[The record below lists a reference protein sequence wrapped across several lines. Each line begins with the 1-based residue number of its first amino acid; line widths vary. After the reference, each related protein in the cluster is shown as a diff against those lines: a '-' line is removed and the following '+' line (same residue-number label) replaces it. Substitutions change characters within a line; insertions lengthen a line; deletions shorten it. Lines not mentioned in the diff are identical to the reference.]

1 MFDKIYSKVE
11 PEKLLH
17 IVCRPSQLTNIRNDV
32 VEEQEYL
39 QLAILNFDKGKTF
52 KPHKHIFKPVPKSAI
67 AQESWV
73 VMSGKVEVTF
83 YDIDDTIVDKRILE
97 TGDLSVTLFGGH
109 NYLILEDNTL
119 VLEYKTGPYYG
130 QANDKVFIESG
141 DSKDKEQS
149 DNPLYIQREG
159 IGDDKD

>member
-1 MFDKIYSKVE
+1 
-11 PEKLLH
+11 
-17 IVCRPSQLTNIRNDV
+17 
-32 VEEQEYL
+32 
-39 QLAILNFDKGKTF
+39 
-52 KPHKHIFKPVPKSAI
+52 
-67 AQESWV
+67 
-73 VMSGKVEVTF
+73 MSGKVEVTF

>member
-17 IVCRPSQLTNIRNDV
+17 IVCRPANLVDSRNDIV
-32 VEEQEYL
+32 DEEQYL
-39 QLAILNFDKGKTF
+39 QLAILNFNKGKTF
-52 KPHKHIFKPVPKSAI
+52 KPHKHIYKTVPKSAI

-73 VMSGKVEVTF
+73 VMSGRVEATF
-83 YDIDDTIVDKRILE
+83 YDLDDTVVEKRILE
-97 TGDLSVTLFGGH
+97 TGDLSITLFGGH

-130 QANDKVFIESG
+130 QAS
-141 DSKDKEQS
+141 DKEFI
-149 DNPLYIQREG
+149 DG
-159 IGDDKD
+159 

>member
-17 IVCRPSQLTNIRNDV
+17 IVCKPRQLTDSRNDIV
-32 VEEQEYL
+32 DEEQYL

-52 KPHKHIFKPVPKSAI
+52 KPHKHIYKTVPKSAI

-97 TGDLSVTLFGGH
+97 TGDLSITLFGGH

-119 VLEYKTGPYYG
+119 ILEYKTGPYYG
-130 QANDKVFIESG
+130 QACDKVFIESG
-141 DSKDKEQS
+141 DSKDKEQLE
-149 DNPLYIQREG
+149 PHLYIQREG
-159 IGDDKD
+159 FGDDKD

>member
-17 IVCRPSQLTNIRNDV
+17 IVCRPSELIATRSDIVD
-32 VEEQEYL
+32 EEQYL
-39 QLAILNFDKGKTF
+39 QLAILNFEKGKTF
-52 KPHKHIFKPVPKSAI
+52 RPHKHIYKPVPKSAI

-73 VMSGKVEVTF
+73 VMSGKVEATF
-83 YDIDDTIVDKRILE
+83 YDIDDTIVEKRILE
-97 TGDLSVTLFGGH
+97 TGDLSITLFGGH

-130 QANDKVFIESG
+130 QAS
-141 DSKDKEQS
+141 DKEF
-149 DNPLYIQREG
+149 I
-159 IGDDKD
+159 DD